1 MHGSSITEHGAC
13 NAPSARSTYDGSK
26 EADAQADPEETAIC
40 FIAMSRLSPYG
51 AAATVA
57 AYKYT
62 TSVHNIRHT

>member
-1 MHGSSITEHGAC
+1 MADEFIP

-26 EADAQADPEETAIC
+26 EADVQADPEETAIC

-57 AYKYT
+57 A
-62 TSVHNIRHT
+62 SVHSVRHT